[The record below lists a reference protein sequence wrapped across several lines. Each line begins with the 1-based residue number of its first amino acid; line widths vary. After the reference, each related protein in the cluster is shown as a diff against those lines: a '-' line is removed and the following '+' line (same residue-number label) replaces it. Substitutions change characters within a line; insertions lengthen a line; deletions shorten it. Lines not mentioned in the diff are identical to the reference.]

1 MCTYTGT
8 ALLTA
13 VLVRACQ
20 SLFFEWVMYPLL
32 FLPFYFEST
41 VDVLPQSPL
50 QRLEYRT
57 SIFTNLK
64 GASHEILPPVTYL
77 VSISIE
83 SPSIIAR
90 MGPGVDV
97 RAGAK

>member
-32 FLPFYFEST
+32 FLPFSFEST

-50 QRLEYRT
+50 QRLE
-57 SIFTNLK
+57 
-64 GASHEILPPVTYL
+64 
-77 VSISIE
+77 
-83 SPSIIAR
+83 
-90 MGPGVDV
+90 
-97 RAGAK
+97 